1 MNRTNTSP
9 PTELKAAMANTEKY
23 VANHNREVGEIW
35 QGNEYVAFAFS
46 TSEYSAIENAQR
58 IADCLNE
65 ADNLR
70 EEVKR
75 LRGEYGPKVDYSNAP
90 TLEDYGIRELDII
103 FAVREQVGK
112 NLPRID
118 YSKFPRPTL
127 EDLGLTEADV
137 INSMSKDELINF
149 IYKVGNKVSY
159 CGFQE
164 SVNEKGLELVWE
176 RGGEDV

>member
-1 MNRTNTSP
+1 
-9 PTELKAAMANTEKY
+9 MANTEKY

-103 FAVREQVGK
+103 FATREQEGTNYLYK
-112 NLPRID
+112 SQSGYHGFKDKL
-118 YSKFPRPTL
+118 SE
-127 EDLGLTEADV
+127 EDMQKG
-137 INSMSKDELINF
+137 SFRLI
-149 IYKVGNKVSY
+149 
-159 CGFQE
+159 
-164 SVNEKGLELVWE
+164 WE
-176 RGGEDV
+176 RGGEDA

>member
-65 ADNLR
+65 VDNLR

-75 LRGEYGPKVDYSNAP
+75 LRGECGPKQDYSNASSW
-90 TLEDYGIRELDII
+90 DIRELDII
-103 FAVREQVGK
+103 FAVREQEGTNYLYK
-112 NLPRID
+112 SESGYHGFKDKL
-118 YSKFPRPTL
+118 SE
-127 EDLGLTEADV
+127 EDMQKGGFR
-137 INSMSKDELINF
+137 LI
-149 IYKVGNKVSY
+149 
-159 CGFQE
+159 
-164 SVNEKGLELVWE
+164 WE

>member
-1 MNRTNTSP
+1 
-9 PTELKAAMANTEKY
+9 MANTEKY

-103 FAVREQVGK
+103 FATREQEGTNYLYK
-112 NLPRID
+112 SQSGYHGFKDKL
-118 YSKFPRPTL
+118 SE
-127 EDLGLTEADV
+127 EDMQKG
-137 INSMSKDELINF
+137 SFRLI
-149 IYKVGNKVSY
+149 
-159 CGFQE
+159 
-164 SVNEKGLELVWE
+164 WE